1 MWSCP
6 KCGEKIED
14 QFDSCWRCAAAPEE
28 ALEPIV
34 RLGWQ
39 FFLVAALAALFTPL
53 LADGVQSLFEVRPYQ
68 RIYSF
73 LYLGSTWGASVFVG
87 LRAILTFLAPWCFA
101 KLGFRDRTVWICLAV
116 LWFVVDLMVMPAP
129 HK

>member
-1 MWSCP
+1 M
-6 KCGEKIED
+6 ED

-39 FFLVAALAALFTPL
+39 FFLVAGVAALLAPL

-73 LYLGSTWGASVFVG
+73 LYLGSAWGASVFVG
-87 LRAILTFLAPWCFA
+87 LRAILTFLTLWCLV
-101 KLGFRDRTVWICLAV
+101 KLGFRDRAIWICLAV
-116 LWFVVDLMVMPAP
+116 LWFVIDLMIMPAP
-129 HK
+129 HR